1 VSFVNDKGAC
11 ELLFLWN
18 VLRVYSWV
26 FQTVLCGMAIALSV
40 VTLVTG
46 SHGLDVTWL
55 PFPGDKQ
62 MSWLLALGVVGLIC
76 VFLAVTGKLRFLLFL
91 FAIHSAYTLIKGLFL
106 SSYSFA
112 GPQDGRNAAIL
123 CAAAFLASIG
133 SFPVSGQ
140 SSRR

>member
-18 VLRVYSWV
+18 VLRVYSWI
-26 FQTVLCGMAIALSV
+26 FQTVLCVMAILLSV
-40 VTLVTG
+40 ATIVTG
-46 SHGLDVTWL
+46 SQGLDVTWL

-62 MSWLLALGVVGLIC
+62 MVWLVALGVVGLIC
-76 VFLAVTGKLRFLLFL
+76 VFLSVTGRLRFLLFL
-91 FAIHSAYTLIKGLFL
+91 FAIHSAYALIKGLFL

-112 GPQDGRNAAIL
+112 GPDEGRNAAIL

-133 SFPVSGQ
+133 AFPASTEP
-140 SSRR
+140 RRR